1 VLPDSSHKVP
11 KLRFR
16 AVEVIPITLSM
27 VVVPLQTSVAFPQG
41 RSVPT
46 GGVGQPA
53 IDGVDHCFGGGG

>member
-1 VLPDSSHKVP
+1 MLVDSNHKVL

-16 AVEVIPITLSM
+16 ALEIVPITLSM

-41 RSVPT
+41 RPVPT

-53 IDGVDHCFGGGG
+53 IDGVDHCFGAGG